1 MVVRWYVAYPLS
13 YRNIEELLAER
24 DIPVDHAALKGRVIE
39 YSPWPE
45 NQFRQTS
52 KKPVGTS
59 WRMDETY
66 IKCNDEWVYLYR
78 AVDKEG
84 NTVDSILSKNR
95 VADSARSFFAKS
107 IKSSGMS
114 GKVAI
119 DKSEANQAGFIAIN
133 LQFVIFFMILV
144 TLFICKEVLSLK
156 IDVRQIKYLNNIVE
170 QYHQGIKRITKFSLG
185 FKAFYL
191 AEVILSSTEFHHI
204 LRKKQ
209 HINADMKTVFE

>member
-1 MVVRWYVAYPLS
+1 
-13 YRNIEELLAER
+13 
-24 DIPVDHAALKGRVIE
+24 
-39 YSPWPE
+39 
-45 NQFRQTS
+45 
-52 KKPVGTS
+52 
-59 WRMDETY
+59 MDETY

-95 VADSARSFFAKS
+95 AADSARSFFAKS
-107 IKSSGMS
+107 LKSSGMS

-170 QYHQGIKRITKFSLG
+170 QYHQGIKRITKFRLG

-191 AEVILSSTEFHHI
+191 AEVILSSIEFHHI

-209 HINADMKTVFE
+209 HINADMKTIFE